1 MREQLSLSDIQY
13 GPFLPFL
20 RKKDVTDIDYNG
32 RELWIRDIHNI
43 RHKVTDEKIRQ
54 HLNEEFI
61 QSFATNVANLV
72 GKNLTPTDNV
82 IEAETEELRIT
93 VIHESVASTG
103 TCICIRKTPPV
114 QRITPKKALE
124 EHYCEEKVLH
134 LLANCVKAKLN
145 MVFCGEP
152 GVGKSAIA
160 EGLAIRIMQKKVSR
174 VLFDKRVV
182 ALDIASIVAGTKYR
196 GQFEERMKAILNEL
210 AKNKNIILFIDE
222 IHTIVGAGGS
232 GGSLD
237 AANMLKPALSRG
249 EIQCIGATTLDEY
262 RQNIEKDGA
271 LERRFQ
277 KVLVEATTLEETI
290 EILNNIKSRY
300 EDHHN
305 VRYTPAA
312 IKACVKL
319 TTRYISCLLYTSP
332 SPRD

>member
-1 MREQLSLSDIQY
+1 MIHLQRKHRRQQIFREKFIGESYERTVIAVRYPVWSVSAL
-13 GPFLPFL
+13 L

-54 HLNEEFI
+54 RLNEEFI

-152 GVGKSAIA
+152 GVGKT
-160 EGLAIRIMQKKVSR
+160 EC
-174 VLFDKRVV
+174 
-182 ALDIASIVAGTKYR
+182 
-196 GQFEERMKAILNEL
+196 
-210 AKNKNIILFIDE
+210 AKF
-222 IHTIVGAGGS
+222 
-232 GGSLD
+232 
-237 AANMLKPALSRG
+237 
-249 EIQCIGATTLDEY
+249 
-262 RQNIEKDGA
+262 
-271 LERRFQ
+271 
-277 KVLVEATTLEETI
+277 
-290 EILNNIKSRY
+290 
-300 EDHHN
+300 
-305 VRYTPAA
+305 
-312 IKACVKL
+312 
-319 TTRYISCLLYTSP
+319 
-332 SPRD
+332 

>member
-54 HLNEEFI
+54 RLNEEFI

-124 EHYCEEKVLH
+124 EHYCEEKLLH

-152 GVGKSAIA
+152 GVGKTECAKFLTAFIPPEQKVITVEDTKEVHYREINPEKDCVELKVNEYFSYNDAMT
-160 EGLAIRIMQKKVSR
+160 EVLRHDTEPCHVIRSTFHGSKAVSR
-174 VLFDKRVV
+174 VLD
-182 ALDIASIVAGTKYR
+182 YR
-196 GQFEERMKAILNEL
+196 NYGFN
-210 AKNKNIILFIDE
+210 D
-222 IHTIVGAGGS
+222 
-232 GGSLD
+232 
-237 AANMLKPALSRG
+237 
-249 EIQCIGATTLDEY
+249 
-262 RQNIEKDGA
+262 
-271 LERRFQ
+271 
-277 KVLVEATTLEETI
+277 
-290 EILNNIKSRY
+290 
-300 EDHHN
+300 
-305 VRYTPAA
+305 
-312 IKACVKL
+312 
-319 TTRYISCLLYTSP
+319 TSYG
-332 SPRD
+332 

>member
-54 HLNEEFI
+54 RLNEEFI

-152 GVGKSAIA
+152 GVGGITQRYESW
-160 EGLAIRIMQKKVSR
+160 
-174 VLFDKRVV
+174 
-182 ALDIASIVAGTKYR
+182 
-196 GQFEERMKAILNEL
+196 
-210 AKNKNIILFIDE
+210 
-222 IHTIVGAGGS
+222 
-232 GGSLD
+232 
-237 AANMLKPALSRG
+237 
-249 EIQCIGATTLDEY
+249 
-262 RQNIEKDGA
+262 
-271 LERRFQ
+271 
-277 KVLVEATTLEETI
+277 
-290 EILNNIKSRY
+290 NIKGNQGRKRAVWLFGCC
-300 EDHHN
+300 ECLW
-305 VRYTPAA
+305 AELC
-312 IKACVKL
+312 KAVF
-319 TTRYISCLLYTSP
+319 
-332 SPRD
+332 

>member
-54 HLNEEFI
+54 RLNEEFI

-152 GVGKSAIA
+152 G
-160 EGLAIRIMQKKVSR
+160 
-174 VLFDKRVV
+174 
-182 ALDIASIVAGTKYR
+182 
-196 GQFEERMKAILNEL
+196 
-210 AKNKNIILFIDE
+210 
-222 IHTIVGAGGS
+222 
-232 GGSLD
+232 
-237 AANMLKPALSRG
+237 
-249 EIQCIGATTLDEY
+249 
-262 RQNIEKDGA
+262 
-271 LERRFQ
+271 
-277 KVLVEATTLEETI
+277 
-290 EILNNIKSRY
+290 IKS
-300 EDHHN
+300 
-305 VRYTPAA
+305 
-312 IKACVKL
+312 I
-319 TTRYISCLLYTSP
+319 
-332 SPRD
+332 

>member
-134 LLANCVKAKLN
+134 LIGKLRQSKVKY
-145 MVFCGEP
+145 
-152 GVGKSAIA
+152 
-160 EGLAIRIMQKKVSR
+160 GLLWRTGSR
-174 VLFDKRVV
+174 ENGMCQIFDG
-182 ALDIASIVAGTKYR
+182 IYST
-196 GQFEERMKAILNEL
+196 
-210 AKNKNIILFIDE
+210 
-222 IHTIVGAGGS
+222 
-232 GGSLD
+232 
-237 AANMLKPALSRG
+237 
-249 EIQCIGATTLDEY
+249 
-262 RQNIEKDGA
+262 
-271 LERRFQ
+271 
-277 KVLVEATTLEETI
+277 
-290 EILNNIKSRY
+290 
-300 EDHHN
+300 
-305 VRYTPAA
+305 
-312 IKACVKL
+312 
-319 TTRYISCLLYTSP
+319 
-332 SPRD
+332 